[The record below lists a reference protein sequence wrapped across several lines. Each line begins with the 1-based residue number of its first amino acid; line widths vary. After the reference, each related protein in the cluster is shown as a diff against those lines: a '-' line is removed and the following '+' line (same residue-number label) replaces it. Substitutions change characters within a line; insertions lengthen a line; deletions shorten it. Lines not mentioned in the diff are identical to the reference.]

1 MAAGVGKHCG
11 WQHALLHRGSWP
23 DRQNPSLWPGQ
34 ERVLV
39 LLARHL
45 SCRSLLHNAQ
55 HLPLVSRPA
64 HEGGGIQALQTCR
77 SVCTGIRT
85 SLTSYMYG

>member
-1 MAAGVGKHCG
+1 MAAGVGRHDG
-11 WQHALLHRGSWP
+11 WQRALLHRGCWP
-23 DRQNPSLWPGQ
+23 DHQSPSLWPCQ

-64 HEGGGIQALQTCR
+64 HEGERIQAL
-77 SVCTGIRT
+77 
-85 SLTSYMYG
+85 